1 MRINLR
7 QLQIFCAITRC
18 GSTTSAGSALALSQS
33 ATSAALNEL
42 ESALGTRLFDRVG
55 KRLVLNDSGQ
65 ALLPRAM
72 KMLENAQQI
81 EDSFLLPDAA
91 LNARL
96 RIGSSS
102 TIGNYV
108 VPQIVGALRGS
119 TPQLRI
125 DVDIGNSAL
134 IARKVAQFEIDMG
147 LIEAP
152 CHLPELI
159 AEPWLV
165 DEMVIVAGRA
175 HPLAGEEHVSLGEL
189 QSAEWLLREQG
200 SGTREEVEHLLLRHL
215 HDLQDMRQ
223 VGSSEAIMRTLAQ
236 GIGISCLSR
245 RVVADLLASG
255 QLRTLA
261 SPLPPLNRRF
271 FMIRH
276 RDKFISPSLERFRE
290 ACRQAA
296 DQADTLRHGLSHNA
310 SPTSSSA
317 P

>member
-1 MRINLR
+1 MRLNLR
-7 QLQIFCAITRC
+7 QLQIFCAITRH
-18 GSTTSAGSALALSQS
+18 GSTTSAGQALSLSQS

-65 ALLPRAM
+65 TLLPRAM
-72 KMLENAQQI
+72 TMLESAQQI
-81 EDSFLLPDAA
+81 EDSFLLPDAS

-102 TIGNYV
+102 TIGNYEL
-108 VPQIVGALRGS
+108 PLIIGALRTS
-119 TPQLRI
+119 APLLRV
-125 DVDIGNSAL
+125 DVDIGNSAS

-159 AEPWLV
+159 AEPWSV
-165 DEMVIVAGRA
+165 DEMVIVAGST
-175 HPLAGEEHVSLGEL
+175 HPLARQTQVSLGEL
-189 QSAEWLLREQG
+189 QRAEWLLREPG

-215 HDLQDMRQ
+215 HDLKDMRQ
-223 VGSSEAIMRTLAQ
+223 MGSSEAIKRTLAQ

-255 QLRTLA
+255 QLQTLP

-290 ACRQAA
+290 TCRQAA
-296 DQADTLRHGLSHNA
+296 DQTSASRHGLSHNA
-310 SPTSSSA
+310 RPASNIA

>member
-1 MRINLR
+1 MRLNLR

-18 GSTTSAGSALALSQS
+18 GSTTSAGHALSLSQS

-55 KRLVLNDSGQ
+55 KRLVLNDNGQ
-65 ALLPRAM
+65 TLLPRAM

-81 EDSFLLPDAA
+81 EDSFLLPGAT

-108 VPQIVGALRGS
+108 VPQIVGALRSS
-119 TPQLRI
+119 TPLLRV
-125 DVDIGNSAL
+125 DVDIGNSTL

-165 DEMVIVAGRA
+165 DEMVIVAGSA
-175 HPLAGEEHVSLGEL
+175 HPLARQQQVSLGEL
-189 QSAEWLLREQG
+189 QNAEWLLREQG

-223 VGSSEAIMRTLAQ
+223 IGSSEAIMRTLAQ

-245 RVVADLLASG
+245 RIVADLLVSG
-255 QLRTLA
+255 ELRTLA
-261 SPLPPLNRRF
+261 SPLPP
-271 FMIRH
+271 
-276 RDKFISPSLERFRE
+276 S
-290 ACRQAA
+290 
-296 DQADTLRHGLSHNA
+296 
-310 SPTSSSA
+310 
-317 P
+317 

>member
-1 MRINLR
+1 MRLNLR
-7 QLQIFCAITRC
+7 QLQIFCAITRH
-18 GSTTSAGSALALSQS
+18 GSTTSAGHALALSQS

-72 KMLENAQQI
+72 TMLESAQQI
-81 EDSFLLPDAA
+81 EDSFLLPDAS

-102 TIGNYV
+102 TIGNYEL
-108 VPQIVGALRGS
+108 PLIIGALRAS
-119 TPQLRI
+119 APLLRV
-125 DVDIGNSAL
+125 DVDIGNSAS

-159 AEPWLV
+159 AEPWRV
-165 DEMVIVAGRA
+165 DEMLIVAGSS
-175 HPLAGEEHVSLGEL
+175 HPLARQAQVSLTEL
-189 QSAEWLLREQG
+189 QHAEWLLREPG

-215 HDLQDMRQ
+215 HDLKDMRQ
-223 VGSSEAIMRTLAQ
+223 MGSSEAIKRTLAE

-255 QLRTLA
+255 QLKTLA

-276 RDKFISPSLERFRE
+276 RDKFISPSLECFRDT
-290 ACRQAA
+290 CRQAV
-296 DQADTLRHGLSHNA
+296 DQTSVLRHGLSHNA
-310 SPTSSSA
+310 SPASNSA

>member
-1 MRINLR
+1 MRLNLR
-7 QLQIFCAITRC
+7 QLQIFCAITRH
-18 GSTTSAGSALALSQS
+18 GSTTSAGQALSLSQS

-65 ALLPRAM
+65 TLLPRAM
-72 KMLENAQQI
+72 TMLESAQQI
-81 EDSFLLPDAA
+81 EDSFLLPDAS

-102 TIGNYV
+102 TIGNYEL
-108 VPQIVGALRGS
+108 PLIIGALRTS
-119 TPQLRI
+119 APLLRV
-125 DVDIGNSAL
+125 DVDIGNSAS

-159 AEPWLV
+159 AEPWSV
-165 DEMVIVAGRA
+165 DEMVIVAGST
-175 HPLAGEEHVSLGEL
+175 HPLARQTQVSLGEL
-189 QSAEWLLREQG
+189 QRAEWLLREPG

-215 HDLQDMRQ
+215 HDLKDMRQ
-223 VGSSEAIMRTLAQ
+223 MGSSEAIKRTLAQ

-255 QLRTLA
+255 QLQTLP

-290 ACRQAA
+290 TCRQAA
-296 DQADTLRHGLSHNA
+296 DQTSASRHGLSHNA
-310 SPTSSSA
+310 RPTSNTA